1 MTLNWFF
8 FTELILRLVMVVV
21 VVRRRRSAPI
31 ALAWLGV
38 IAFVPVVGVVAYF
51 FVGENRLGQRRAAA
65 YAEAMRTR
73 PALTETSALPSEI
86 FDDLE
91 PVARLADAL
100 GAFPPSRGNAVE
112 LIVDAEVYA
121 EQLVAAIDGARDRCH
136 LLYYIVHDDE
146 IGTRVADALIEAV
159 DRGVTC
165 RLLADAVGSKV
176 FFRGALPKRLKRGGV
191 EVVPLLP
198 VGPLRTL
205 AARMDLRNHRKIA
218 VLDGRVAFSGSHNV
232 SRASYPGQEDYGP
245 WVDLSVRLEGPAV
258 AALEEIFL
266 WDLAFNT
273 DRPFP
278 TDSPSPPEPAG
289 RSVVSILPSDPV
301 LPDSPFGEVL
311 QQALRGARR
320 EVLLTTPYFVPAD
333 ALVEALRSAAL
344 RGVRVVLNV
353 PKRSN
358 HPIAQAAGRSHYDY
372 LLSAGVEIFEY
383 GGGLLHAKSL
393 TADGQLAIVGS
404 ANLDVRSFL
413 LNFETEV
420 LVFDPDVAGKLRELQ
435 EEFLSTSTPVEPGYR
450 QARGRLRSFGD
461 DLARLLTPLL

>member
-65 YAEAMRTR
+65 YAEAMKTR
-73 PALTETSALPSEI
+73 PALTETSALPSAI
-86 FDDLE
+86 SDDLE

-100 GAFPPSRGNAVE
+100 GAFPASRGNSLE
-112 LIVDAEVYA
+112 LLVDAEEYA
-121 EQLVAAIDGARDRCH
+121 EHLVEAIDGARDRCH

-159 DRGVTC
+159 DRGLTC

-176 FFRGALPKRLKRGGV
+176 FFRGALPKRLQRGGV

-198 VGPLRTL
+198 VGPLRAL
-205 AARMDLRNHRKIA
+205 AARADLRNHRKIA
-218 VLDGRVAFSGSHNV
+218 VIDGRVAFSGSHNV
-232 SRASYPGQEDYGP
+232 SRASYPGQEAYGP

-278 TDSPSPPEPAG
+278 TDSPSPPAPAG
-289 RSVVSILPSDPV
+289 RSVVSILP
-301 LPDSPFGEVL
+301 PDSPFGEVL

-320 EVLLTTPYFVPAD
+320 EVVLTTPYFVPAD

-353 PKRSN
+353 PRRSN

-383 GGGLLHAKSL
+383 AGGLLHAKSL
-393 TADGQLAIVGS
+393 TADGRLAIVGS

-420 LVFDPDVAGKLRELQ
+420 LVFDPEVAGKLRELQ
-435 EEFLSTSTPVEPGYR
+435 EGFLFRSTPVKVGYR
-450 QARGRLRSFGD
+450 EARGRLGSFGD